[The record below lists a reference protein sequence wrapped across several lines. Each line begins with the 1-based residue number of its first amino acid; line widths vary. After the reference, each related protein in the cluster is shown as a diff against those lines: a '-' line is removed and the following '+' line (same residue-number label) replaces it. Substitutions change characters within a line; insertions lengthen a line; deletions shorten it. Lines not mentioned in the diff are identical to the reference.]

1 MKNPYNKMKKKGVSP
16 VIATILLIALVVV
29 IGIIIFT
36 WFKGLTGESITKFD
50 GQNVKIVCN
59 DVRFDAS
66 YSGDTLTVSNLG
78 NIPIYDF
85 DVKKEGSGS
94 FVTDQAS
101 LLLYSSWDAK
111 GLNQGGIASGN
122 VPDLKEYEKITLIPI
137 LRGINED
144 GIEKNQACEERHGE
158 TIFT

>member
-36 WFKGLTGESITKFD
+36 WFKGLTGESITKFG

-66 YSGDTLTVSNLG
+66 YSGKTLTISNLG
-78 NIPIYDF
+78 NVPIYDF
-85 DVKKEGSGS
+85 DIKKEGSGS
-94 FVTDQAS
+94 FVTESAFDF
-101 LLLYSSWDAK
+101 LDEWD
-111 GLNQGGIASGN
+111 GLNQGEIVSQ
-122 VPDLKEYEKITLIPI
+122 VVESLDDYEKITLIPI

-158 TIFT
+158 TIPL